1 MVLIPAS
8 QARDI
13 QRAAREVS
21 DCVRI
26 EDDMSRLGCYD
37 EVMARRLP
45 QPDREL
51 PKLKAWGLRMP
62 AAAGQGDYTPPERA
76 TQPNGSGQ
84 DGRQSA
90 TASGLPAG
98 QGTGASGT
106 PGGAQL
112 IRLPNLGASDDTYA
126 DEDNDISRGKLLLD
140 GCNAQI
146 YVLKHL
152 VFDLYLI

>member
-1 MVLIPAS
+1 MKITTIVSLAIGLAGWQATVQARDAVPQTRKGASPAVAQASPDGNMVLIPAS

-62 AAAGQGDYTPPERA
+62 AAAGPGTGWVSVRDGQRPAGREEHGRIRRARGRA
-76 TQPNGSGQ
+76 THP
-84 DGRQSA
+84 
-90 TASGLPAG
+90 PA
-98 QGTGASGT
+98 Q
-106 PGGAQL
+106 PGGQ
-112 IRLPNLGASDDTYA
+112 R
-126 DEDNDISRGKLLLD
+126 
-140 GCNAQI
+140 
-146 YVLKHL
+146 
-152 VFDLYLI
+152 

>member
-1 MVLIPAS
+1 MKITTIVSLAVGLAGWQATVQARDVVSQARKGASPSVAQASPDTNMVLIPAS

-62 AAAGQGDYTPPERA
+62 AGGQG
-76 TQPNGSGQ
+76 GQ
-84 DGRQSA
+84 
-90 TASGLPAG
+90 
-98 QGTGASGT
+98 QGGEG
-106 PGGAQL
+106 
-112 IRLPNLGASDDTYA
+112 
-126 DEDNDISRGKLLLD
+126 
-140 GCNAQI
+140 
-146 YVLKHL
+146 
-152 VFDLYLI
+152 

>member
-13 QRAAREVS
+13 QRATREVS

-62 AAAGQGDYTPPERA
+62 AAAGQGGQQPTDRA
-76 TQPNGSGQ
+76 AQPVGSGQ
-84 DGRQSA
+84 GEPVRDSQR
-90 TASGLPAG
+90 PAG
-98 QGTGASGT
+98 REGHGRVRHAGWRAAHPPAQ
-106 PGGAQL
+106 PGGQ
-112 IRLPNLGASDDTYA
+112 R
-126 DEDNDISRGKLLLD
+126 
-140 GCNAQI
+140 
-146 YVLKHL
+146 
-152 VFDLYLI
+152 